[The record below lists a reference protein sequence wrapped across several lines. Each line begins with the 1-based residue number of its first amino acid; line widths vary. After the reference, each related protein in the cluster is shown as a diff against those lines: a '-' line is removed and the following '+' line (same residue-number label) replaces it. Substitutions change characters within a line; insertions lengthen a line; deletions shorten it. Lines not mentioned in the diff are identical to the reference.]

1 MKQLLASVAADQGS
15 EDALNLLG
23 CWDCRLEVGSAAAA
37 LFEVWWSRHLKPG
50 LFARFVPEE
59 DLRAF
64 LVPGDVE
71 GILRAFEYPDDR
83 FGDDPAS
90 GRDALLRQTLKEA
103 WADCANRMSEDPS
116 GWAWGRLHHA
126 FFEHALSF
134 RGDAIGRF
142 APDIGP
148 FPHGGSASTPMHT
161 GYRTGDFRTIMGAS
175 VRMVMDVGNWDE
187 SVWINAPGQS
197 GDPRS
202 SHYRDLAP
210 MWACG
215 DYVPML
221 YSKEAV
227 SKVTEVKIML
237 HPEEKR
243 A

>member
-1 MKQLLASVAADQGS
+1 
-15 EDALNLLG
+15 
-23 CWDCRLEVGSAAAA
+23 
-37 LFEVWWSRHLKPG
+37 
-50 LFARFVPEE
+50 
-59 DLRAF
+59 
-64 LVPGDVE
+64 
-71 GILRAFEYPDDR
+71 
-83 FGDDPAS
+83 
-90 GRDALLRQTLKEA
+90 
-103 WADCANRMSEDPS
+103 MSEDPS

-202 SHYRDLAP
+202 SYYRDLAP